1 MAELMKNGIL
11 TLPAHN
17 GLRGSKDGVSPEEQA
32 FVESIYDLF
41 AQFRDAHMETLTE
54 IRKARE
60 MRELK
65 DSEANVNDAQL
76 NTLNST
82 IDNMVADYM
91 DNLPEA
97 VMLPE
102 NPDQQELSDQMTD
115 VVGWILHHADY
126 KVGWRRA
133 IEDATTTGTGVLQ
146 AYFDDEKDVAGRR
159 GGIGIQSWRPEAW
172 LPDPLYEN
180 PQEGRAI
187 FKVCTHPLSYFYQ
200 HYPEK
205 APFIDA
211 DASQVLGY
219 MQLDNL
225 NDVYT
230 YNDPSVCLIEAWYRR
245 YNPKKKRY
253 AIHMA
258 LLAGRVLLYDS
269 MDDNPDGVYRHGLY
283 PFVVLRFRER
293 KGSVYGTGMCYEYAD
308 TQRMIN
314 RYVRYIDENARASS
328 KPKLLV
334 SKDAG
339 ISAADIADYDKQIII
354 ADRVDKEFANWFQA
368 TPLNSLIPTMVAKL
382 QDMMKQDSGQN
393 QFSRGEGG
401 LGVTAAS
408 AIAQLQEA
416 GGKII
421 RMHTSAFLD
430 SFRELCE
437 QVIALAGE
445 FMDEPMVLMI
455 HGQEGGM
462 PPKQVPFDGKAL
474 TNPKDPYLRPAMFV
488 RVEVQK
494 TNPNQIQAKNQLL
507 LQIAQIAQ
515 ATSPIP
521 PAMLV
526 RAMSVSGKEDIV
538 KMLDEADQQKQILMQ
553 LQQAVQQLSEQ
564 NQQMQEALD
573 QVSQDAMEKTNL
585 LKTVAGQMQGGSNQ
599 AASSMP
605 PAMQQQ
611 MQQPQQAQPTQNVD
625 YSTLAGA

>member
-1 MAELMKNGIL
+1 MVEQMRRGIL
-11 TLPAHN
+11 TLPVEDTVR
-17 GLRGSKDGVSPEEQA
+17 GLNEATTPEERE

-41 AQFRDAHMETLTE
+41 TQFRDAHRDVLDE
-54 IRKARE
+54 IRKARA

-65 DSEANVNDAQL
+65 DEAASALDPQL

-82 IDNMVADYM
+82 IDNLVADFM

-102 NPDQQELSDQMTD
+102 NPEQQPLADQMTD
-115 VVGWILHHADY
+115 VVAWILHHAGFKEY
-126 KVGWRRA
+126 WARA
-133 IEDATTTGTGVLQ
+133 IEDATTTGTAVLE
-146 AYFDDEKDVAGRR
+146 AFYDDSMDVAGRR

-205 APFIDA
+205 AHFIAA
-211 DASQVLGY
+211 DASEVLGY
-219 MQLDNL
+219 MQIDRL
-225 NDVYT
+225 NDVYS

-245 YNPKKKRY
+245 YDPKTKRF
-253 AIHMA
+253 AVHMA
-258 LLAGRVLLYDS
+258 KVAGRVLLYDS
-269 MDDNPDGVYRHGLY
+269 REDNPNGVYRHGMY

-293 KGSVYGTGMCYEYAD
+293 RGNPYGTGMCYEYAD

-314 RYVRYIDENARASS
+314 SYVRYIDENARASS

-334 SKDAG
+334 AKDAG
-339 ISAADIADYDKQIII
+339 ISASDLADYDKQVLL
-354 ADRVDKEFANWFQA
+354 AERVDKEFANWFQA
-368 TPLNSLIPTMVAKL
+368 APLNSLIPTMVARL

-408 AIAQLQEA
+408 AIAALQEA
-416 GGKII
+416 GGKIV
-421 RMHTSAFLD
+421 RMHTSNFMEA
-430 SFRELCE
+430 FREMCQ
-437 QVIALAGE
+437 QVISLAGE

-455 HGQEGGM
+455 HGQDGGM
-462 PPKQVPFDGKAL
+462 PPKQIAFDGRTL
-474 TNPKDPYLRPAMFV
+474 TNPNDPYLRPAMYV

-526 RAMSVSGKEDIV
+526 RALSMTGKEDIV
-538 KMLDEADQQKQILMQ
+538 KLLEDTDQQKQILMQ
-553 LQQAVQQLSEQ
+553 LQQAVEQLAAENQQLK
-564 NQQMQEALD
+564 EALD
-573 QVSQDAMEKTNL
+573 TVTQDAMDKTNL
-585 LKTVAGQMQGGSNQ
+585 IKAVAGQMGQP
-599 AASSMP
+599 APSMP
-605 PAMQQQ
+605 PLMQQQ
-611 MQQPQQAQPTQNVD
+611 MQAQQGQNVD
-625 YSTLAGA
+625 YSTLTSA